1 MPRMQVYL
9 PDELHRRVK
18 EQQLPVSEILQE
30 AVRRELS
37 RREKLA
43 ALDDYLEE
51 LAVEVNVPSA
61 EDREYVGQLMAQIRG
76 TDPTLRT
83 G

>member
-9 PDELHRRVK
+9 PDDLHRRVK
-18 EQQLPVSEILQE
+18 EQQLPVSEILQD

-43 ALDDYLEE
+43 ALDSYLEE
-51 LAVEVNVPSA
+51 LVAEVGEPSE
-61 EDREYVGQLMAQIRG
+61 EDRVQVEQLMQRIRG
-76 TDPTLRT
+76 GDGTRRAS
-83 G
+83 

>member
-51 LAVEVNVPSA
+51 LAVEVDVPSA

>member
-9 PDELHRRVK
+9 PDDLHRRVK
-18 EQQLPVSEILQE
+18 DQQLPVSEILQE
-30 AVRRELS
+30 ALRRELS

-43 ALDDYLEE
+43 ALDTYLDE
-51 LAVEVNVPSA
+51 LSAEVGEATAEDHAAVE
-61 EDREYVGQLMAQIRG
+61 QLMARISG
-76 TDPTLRT
+76 DGEALA